1 MFAAFSVSA
10 VSAVSRLLL
19 DCGRDANMD
28 MVRETIA
35 GRIRKAS
42 VCMRGKIV
50 IVARIAARKAARK
63 FRRYQVDEMCSTFAS
78 LRRWQTLPLYPRRLP
93 SEIPSLSL
101 LERNDRW
108 SKQPI
113 QSKVQ

>member
-10 VSAVSRLLL
+10 VSMLLRLLL

-35 GRIRKAS
+35 ERIRKAR

-50 IVARIAARKAARK
+50 IVARIAARE
-63 FRRYQVDEMCSTFAS
+63 FRRSQVDEICSTFAW
-78 LRRWQTLPLYPRRLP
+78 LRCWQTLTLYPGRLP
-93 SEIPSLSL
+93 SEIPYVRL

-108 SKQPI
+108 I
-113 QSKVQ
+113 E

>member
-10 VSAVSRLLL
+10 VSRLLLL

-28 MVRETIA
+28 MVRDTIA
-35 GRIRKAS
+35 ERIRKAR

-50 IVARIAARKAARK
+50 IVARIAARKL
-63 FRRYQVDEMCSTFAS
+63 RRYQVDESCSTFAWP
-78 LRRWQTLPLYPRRLP
+78 RRWQTLTRYPRRLP
-93 SEIPSLSL
+93 SEIPYLRL

-108 SKQPI
+108 I
-113 QSKVQ
+113 E